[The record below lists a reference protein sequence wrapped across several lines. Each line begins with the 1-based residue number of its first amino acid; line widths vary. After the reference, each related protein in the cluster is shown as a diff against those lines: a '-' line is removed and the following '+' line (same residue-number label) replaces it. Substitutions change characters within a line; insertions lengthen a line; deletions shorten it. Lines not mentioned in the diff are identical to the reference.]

1 MALLPVEAQPHQGS
15 GSPPTAMPVWR
26 VLRSHARAVQVG
38 ASVAGVIPAALA
50 LLLEAPLEATLA
62 LLFAGALIPPLLLA
76 RPATVS
82 APDTPMDVD
91 PPCREGIESL
101 ADRMWELHD
110 DEQHFLGLIDAL
122 GDVVIHRDREGRIV
136 YANQVFADLL
146 RMEPARLIG
155 QRLPDLGVEIGASP
169 DATFSD
175 GMGLSSTDVAI
186 HTPTGTRWFSWIE
199 QTLRDN
205 AGNPTAHRAI
215 ARDIT
220 ARKKAE
226 TALIGARERAEYAS
240 VAKSRFLATVSH
252 EIRTPMNGIMGMA
265 KLLAD
270 TNLSAEQRT
279 YVSAISTSAGAL
291 LALIED
297 LLDFSKIEADRFVPE
312 PQPMSP
318 RELVE
323 SVVELLCSRAYG
335 KGIGLACYVSPNVPL
350 TITADPGRVRQVLLN
365 LIGNAIKFTETGGVL
380 VSVGMK
386 EGPNGDMVRFA
397 VADTGTGL
405 RKEDLGRIFEEFQQ
419 VDSSSTRVH
428 GGAGLGLA
436 ISRRIVEAL
445 GGTISVSSDYGL
457 GSEFAFDVPATDA
470 SRSNESRGPVLEG
483 HHSLIVSQNEVE
495 GDAIA
500 RTIRAYGGTVEI
512 AYSTDQ
518 AAELAK
524 DCNALIVDAA
534 LEAPDGRV
542 LKALRQAGYTGSQ
555 AITLIAP
562 TDRGL
567 LGDFRANGYTTFLA
581 RPVRGET
588 LLRILLSG
596 AAATLAS
603 ETVGAR
609 APQPR
614 RSARVS
620 GLSIL
625 LAEDNEINALL
636 ARTALVKAGHKVETV
651 SNGKAAVELATGQR
665 KGRFDIVL
673 MDLHMPIMDG
683 LEAISLIRRY
693 EEDRDLPPVP
703 IMALSAD
710 SQERTRHEVLS
721 HGANGFLTK
730 PIDPAALLHAVEEQ
744 AA

>member
-1 MALLPVEAQPHQGS
+1 MALLRVDMQPEQGS
-15 GSPPTAMPVWR
+15 GSTEVAPA
-26 VLRSHARAVQVG
+26 SGRAGSIRAGVVQII
-38 ASVAGVIPAALA
+38 ACVAGVLPAAVAVVLG
-50 LLLEAPLEATLA
+50 APIAATLA
-62 LLFAGALIPPLLLA
+62 LLVVAAVVPAVLIWVWTRA
-76 RPATVS
+76 AAH
-82 APDTPMDVD
+82 APQPDKLPGDA
-91 PPCREGIESL
+91 GIETL
-101 ADRMWELHD
+101 ADRMWELQE

-136 YANQVFADLL
+136 YANRVFAEMMRLGQP
-146 RMEPARLIG
+146 ELIG
-155 QRLPDLGVEIGASP
+155 QRLSDLGVQIGVVP
-169 DATFSD
+169 DTDFSD
-175 GMGLSSTDVAI
+175 GTYLSSTDVAI
-186 HTPTGTRWFSWIE
+186 HTPGGTRWFSWIE
-199 QTLRDN
+199 QSLRDTSGN
-205 AGNPTAHRAI
+205 AVSHRAI

-226 TALIGARERAEYAS
+226 SALIGARERAEYAS

-279 YVSAISTSAGAL
+279 YVSAVSTSAGAL

-312 PQPMSP
+312 PQTMSP

-323 SVVELLCSRAYG
+323 SVVELLCSRAIA
-335 KGIGLACYVSPNVPL
+335 KGIGLGCYVAPDVPL

-365 LIGNAIKFTETGGVL
+365 LIGNAIKFTERGGIL
-380 VSVGMK
+380 VTVGAK
-386 EGPNGDMVRFA
+386 AGPQGDLVRFA
-397 VADTGTGL
+397 VADTGSGL
-405 RKEDLGRIFEEFQQ
+405 RKEDLGRVFEEFQQ
-419 VDSSSTRVH
+419 ADSSSTRVH

-445 GGTISVSSDYGL
+445 GGTITVSSDFGL
-457 GSEFAFDVPATDA
+457 GSEFSFEIPATDA
-470 SRSNESRGPVLEG
+470 GRSNESRGPVLEG
-483 HHSLIVSQNEVE
+483 HHSVIVSRNEVE
-495 GDAIA
+495 SDAIA

-512 AYSTDQ
+512 AYSADR
-518 AAELAK
+518 ALELARGS
-524 DCNALIVDAA
+524 DALIVDAA
-534 LEAPDGRV
+534 LEDADGRV
-542 LKALRQAGYTGSQ
+542 LKRLKQSGYSGSQ

-562 TDRGL
+562 SDRGL

-588 LLRILLSG
+588 LLRILLAG
-596 AAATLAS
+596 AASTIAS
-603 ETVGAR
+603 DVTGRR
-609 APQPR
+609 AGQTR
-614 RSARVS
+614 RAARVA

-636 ARTALVKAGHKVETV
+636 ARTALIKAGHSVETV
-651 SNGKAAVELATGQR
+651 SNGKAAVELATGRR
-665 KGRFDIVL
+665 KDRFDIVL
-673 MDLHMPIMDG
+673 MDLHMPVMDG
-683 LEAISLIRRY
+683 LEAIKLIRRY
-693 EEDRDLPPVP
+693 EEDHDLPTVP

-710 SQERTRHEVLS
+710 SQERTRHEVLA

-730 PIDPAALLHAVEEQ
+730 PIDPAALLHAVEEH